1 MLLNLFHK
9 IFNPKEP
16 LSRKEIDT
24 YLSKESDEVSRRAI
38 ESKLASSEFDESAM
52 SGFEKHGL
60 NTSSMKSLDKRWTG
74 STNTALWITLA
85 VAAAVILIVWL
96 IPRDMENQNLL
107 LAKNDNA
114 MQVTDTL
121 GEDVG
126 SIESTNSTAEQPEQ
140 VKSGESNRQPEVVP
154 SAPSQGPKHSTSTGN
169 AHPLE
174 LQEDNFAQ
182 PMQPLSL
189 EKIKPKTEDQ
199 SVLYPDRINE
209 KEVYLHDLKFID
221 YRGQR
226 FISSTDTR
234 TLSGTSAERE
244 KKVKTVNE
252 AFSSEKSTYRDES
265 TQVAYHDFLTETAFL
280 MKSGDYKKALS
291 NFSTIL
297 KAYPNDDNALFYS
310 GYCLFNLGKFADAIP
325 FFKQSEQSVRV
336 NFNEEA
342 EWYLFLSYVEL
353 KEKEAARLVGKN
365 IVMRNGFYK
374 SQAAKILATLN

>member
-16 LSRKEIDT
+16 LTRKEIDT
-24 YLSKESDEVSRRAI
+24 YLSKESDEATRRAI
-38 ESKLASSEFDESAM
+38 EGKLASSEFDEVAL

-60 NTSSMKSLDKRWTG
+60 TTASMKSLDKRRAS
-74 STNTALWITLA
+74 STNPALWITLA
-85 VAAAVILIVWL
+85 VAAAVILIALL
-96 IPRDMENQNLL
+96 IPREMENQNLL
-107 LAKNDNA
+107 LAKNDSTI
-114 MQVTDTL
+114 QSTDTL
-121 GEDVG
+121 VEDVG
-126 SIESTNSTAEQPEQ
+126 SFETTDSSAEQTEQ
-140 VKSGESNRQPEVVP
+140 VKSGESARQPDVLP
-154 SAPSQGPKHSTSTGN
+154 STPSHGQKQSASTGN
-169 AHPLE
+169 AYPLE
-174 LQEDNFAQ
+174 LQEENFAQ

-199 SVLYPDRINE
+199 AILYPDRISE

-226 FISSTDTR
+226 FISPTDTR

-252 AFSSEKSTYRDES
+252 AFSNEKSSYRDES

-310 GYCLFNLGKFADAIP
+310 GYCLFNLEKYSDAIP
-325 FFKQSEQSVRV
+325 FFQQSEQSVRI
-336 NFNEEA
+336 NFTEEA

-353 KEKEAARLVGKN
+353 KDISRAKSQGEKIAV
-365 IVMRNGFYK
+365 RNGFYK
-374 SQAAKILATLN
+374 YQVTKILDRLK